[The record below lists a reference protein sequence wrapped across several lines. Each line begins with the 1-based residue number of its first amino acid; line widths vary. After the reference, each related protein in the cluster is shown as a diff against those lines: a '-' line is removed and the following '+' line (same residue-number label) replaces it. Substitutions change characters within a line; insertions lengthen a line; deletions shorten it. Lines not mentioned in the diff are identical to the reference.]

1 MEKFLLIYRTHTHT
15 HTNSPERIRFRFHIP
30 KIDRSIVAKIVITNY
45 LIFFI
50 CLLFTSDFVIP

>member
-1 MEKFLLIYRTHTHT
+1 MEKFLLIDRTNT
-15 HTNSPERIRFRFHIP
+15 PERIRFRFHIP

-45 LIFFI
+45 FIFFI